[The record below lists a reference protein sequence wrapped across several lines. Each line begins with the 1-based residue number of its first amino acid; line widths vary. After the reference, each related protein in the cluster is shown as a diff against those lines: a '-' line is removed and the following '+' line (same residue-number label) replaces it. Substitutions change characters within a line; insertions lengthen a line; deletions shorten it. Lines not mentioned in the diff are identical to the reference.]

1 MRITTQ
7 SVDLEGCFR
16 NIQANKYEI
25 IKGYRILSEIG
36 VDTEETNFLEINGT
50 IEDVVAM
57 LIKAMRLKK

>member
-1 MRITTQ
+1 MRINTQ

-16 NIQANKYEI
+16 NIQASKYEI
-25 IKGYRILSEIG
+25 IKAYKLLSDIG

-57 LIKAMRLKK
+57 IIKSMRMKQ